1 MTPILLVGITWQ
13 WELSLAVLQSKNR
26 TAVVRAPV
34 PFLQTRRR
42 RLGHSK
48 CIPTTHRPGLLNP
61 RVVRLRSLAIK
72 LKFLTSCSRQR
83 QISQRSSSPMN
94 RSSPPSRHPTLLIHG
109 DSLQRTDNR
118 SSNVFIDQFVRPHSR
133 QLEIMQTAH
142 RD

>member
-83 QISQRSSSPMN
+83 QISQRSSSPMTESLLSSE
-94 RSSPPSRHPTLLIHG
+94 SSP
-109 DSLQRTDNR
+109 D
-118 SSNVFIDQFVRPHSR
+118 FIDPRGLAPTHGQPLVQRLHRPVRPSS
-133 QLEIMQTAH
+133 QPPT
-142 RD
+142 